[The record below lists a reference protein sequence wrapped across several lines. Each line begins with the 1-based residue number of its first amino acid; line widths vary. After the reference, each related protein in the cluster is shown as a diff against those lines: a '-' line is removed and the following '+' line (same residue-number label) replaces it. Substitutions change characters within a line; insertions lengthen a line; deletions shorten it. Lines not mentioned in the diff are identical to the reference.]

1 MSLSPHGASGAP
13 RRAAARR
20 APAQPG
26 DASLLGATA
35 QQECAI
41 RRLCRRVAVDES
53 GATAIEYGLI
63 VAGISLAVIAI
74 VFAFGEDIE
83 AYYQAIEING
93 AGESRAPPARHLV
106 FVAVTAL
113 LDDDHRFAAP

>member
-1 MSLSPHGASGAP
+1 MAERQLTEAEAAEHRQRVRA
-13 RRAAARR
+13 RRRPCPAAA
-20 APAQPG
+20 AANG
-26 DASLLGATA
+26 D
-35 QQECAI
+35 
-41 RRLCRRVAVDES
+41 
-53 GATAIEYGLI
+53 GLI
-63 VAGISLAVIAI
+63 VAAISLAVIAI